1 MKQIHFSIKVT
12 KQYGF
17 FHSLTVQHDNDDE
30 NKLRMQLSMAV
41 TGVRFADIVV
51 YVLKYPLF
59 IVDFLHPV
67 RYRYVSFNARK
78 KNRVLM

>member
-1 MKQIHFSIKVT
+1 MKQIHFSIKVI

-17 FHSLTVQHDNDDE
+17 FHSLTAQHDNDDE

-41 TGVRFADIVV
+41 TGVRFAEIVV

-59 IVDFLHPV
+59 RVDFLRPIC
-67 RYRYVSFNARK
+67 YRYVSFNARK
-78 KNRVLM
+78 KDRVLM